1 MDFYQL
7 FQWVQGQLQLYERR
21 IAALENSLRCAEDDI
36 RQLKEKPP
44 IHVGTIQYKFDQ
56 LKVETLEGTLSIG
69 LNPQDLQGIED
80 FAIQNGQPGMPLPP
94 MEMMKRG
101 MKVEEEINHYI
112 ESELPGFV
120 ASVEEKYGM
129 QHAGSY
135 LSFIQN
141 DIKKQLPGRI
151 EAHLR
156 KAGAA
161 GPDDASIASTAE
173 ALKKEIETGVLA
185 FFNHLPAN
193 MKEGEQP

>member
-1 MDFYQL
+1 MDFYQIL
-7 FQWVQGQLQLYERR
+7 QWMQGQLQLYEQR
-21 IAALENSLRCAEDDI
+21 ISALENSLRCAEDEI

-80 FAIQNGQPGMPLPP
+80 FAIQGGQPGVPIPP
-94 MEMMKRG
+94 MEMMQRG
-101 MKVEEEINHYI
+101 IKVEEEINRYI
-112 ESELPGFV
+112 ESELPNFI
-120 ASVEEKYGM
+120 SSQEEKLGL

-141 DIKKQLPGRI
+141 DIKKQLPGRV

-156 KAGAA
+156 KDGGARA
-161 GPDDASIASTAE
+161 DEDSISHTAE
-173 ALKKEIETGVLA
+173 ALKKEIENGVVA
-185 FFNHLPAN
+185 FLNNLPAN
-193 MKEGEQP
+193 MNEGGQQ